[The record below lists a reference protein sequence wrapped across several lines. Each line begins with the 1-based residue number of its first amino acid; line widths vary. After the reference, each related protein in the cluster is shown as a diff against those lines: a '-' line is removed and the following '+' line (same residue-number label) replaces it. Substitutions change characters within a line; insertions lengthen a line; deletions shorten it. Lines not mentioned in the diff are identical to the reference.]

1 MRSYGLAVAIGVLSL
16 GACGG
21 RENKPADATLV
32 AVDTSH
38 RESRMPLKQIST
50 DKAPSAIGPYSQG
63 IIANGF
69 LFTAGQI
76 ALDPVAGKIVEGGIV
91 EQTERV
97 MQNLQEVLRAGGA
110 SWGDVVKT
118 TVYLHDLS
126 HFPTVN
132 EIYGKWLGDARPARS
147 TVQVPGLPRGALV
160 EIDAVAVVSK

>member
-1 MRSYGLAVAIGVLSL
+1 MRLHRFAIAAGILSL
-16 GACGG
+16 GGCSDG
-21 RENKPADATLV
+21 EKKPDVATPV
-32 AVDTSH
+32 AVDISH
-38 RESRMPLKQIST
+38 PESRMPLKQIST

-76 ALDPVAGKIVEGGIV
+76 ALDPVAGKIVDGGIV

-110 SWGDVVKT
+110 SWGNVVKT

-126 HFPTVN
+126 NFPTVN